1 MVLHK
6 SPFLYIP
13 EIYGIQAYICLKND
27 RKVLIKWKNKLFKE
41 CFSVYREKSIC
52 CFLPGDMQVRWL
64 KRYPLRYTDRQQITF
79 LCGSRGEGGGQVV
92 RTPLLP
98 AKFNFLKFTLSNYQK
113 YVSNPLQSTPAYS
126 NNPIWNFCLE
136 SRMLVT

>member
-13 EIYGIQAYICLKND
+13 EIYGIQAYIRLKND

-52 CFLPGDMQVRWL
+52 CFFTWGHA
-64 KRYPLRYTDRQQITF
+64 
-79 LCGSRGEGGGQVV
+79 GSLIEAISIALHR
-92 RTPLLP
+92 
-98 AKFNFLKFTLSNYQK
+98 
-113 YVSNPLQSTPAYS
+113 
-126 NNPIWNFCLE
+126 
-136 SRMLVT
+136 